1 MMRRAISARPYPKA
15 LAALVLSDTKRRKVL
30 DHFQNLQQ
38 LYSKIRC
45 GTETDGGRKGA
56 SAGAGDSGGGGGVNG
71 DKWTW
76 KSPG

>member
-1 MMRRAISARPYPKA
+1 MKLRRPYPKA
-15 LAALVLSDTKRRKVL
+15 LAALVLSDTKRRKVI

-45 GTETDGGRKGA
+45 GTDTDGGGKGVGA
-56 SAGAGDSGGGGGVNG
+56 SLDSGGDGGVNG